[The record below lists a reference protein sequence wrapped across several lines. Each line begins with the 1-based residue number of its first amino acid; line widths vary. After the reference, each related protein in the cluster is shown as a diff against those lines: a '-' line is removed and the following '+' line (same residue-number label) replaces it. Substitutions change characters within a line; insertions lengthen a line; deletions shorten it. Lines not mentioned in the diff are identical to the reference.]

1 LPTAEKGKWAMKKC
15 WLRITGD
22 GHRKRTPNADCACV
36 VIKLLAESR
45 QSLFS
50 TLVSS
55 AATGAELAAAV

>member
-1 LPTAEKGKWAMKKC
+1 MKKC